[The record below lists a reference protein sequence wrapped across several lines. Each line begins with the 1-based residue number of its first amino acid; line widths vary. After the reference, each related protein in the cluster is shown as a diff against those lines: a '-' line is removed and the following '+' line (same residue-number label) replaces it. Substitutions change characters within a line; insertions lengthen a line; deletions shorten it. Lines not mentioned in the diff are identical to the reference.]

1 MYYYGVVIDL
11 AAIRRDAAVTQV
23 QMAERLRQTQGA
35 VSQTERR
42 TDLRLSTLVE
52 YLAALGGRAELTIT
66 VGENTYTYDLS
77 EKGSR

>member
-1 MYYYGVVIDL
+1 MYYYDVVIDL
-11 AAIRRDAAVTQV
+11 AVIRRDAAVTQV

-42 TDLRLSTLVE
+42 TDLRLSTLIE

-77 EKGSR
+77 EKESR